1 MSVECS
7 VCFESFG
14 ANVDLE
20 VVATKCGHM
29 FHINCLN
36 DWTKKSNTCPQCRV
50 VMRRTGWRKVY
61 LDVVDTH
68 NTSLAFAEK
77 VLEKEK
83 IEKENQ
89 ELKKSL
95 QKEKR
100 KYKQLFSEHK
110 SLQMEKE
117 ESSKKS
123 NNKPFAHNINT
134 NTSTKANAKS
144 NANANETNNNNSP
157 ATSTGRK
164 HTKPNNAHINK
175 SKVANGWKV
184 SPI

>member
-1 MSVECS
+1 MSVECCF
-7 VCFESFG
+7 CFESFG

-36 DWTKKSNTCPQCRV
+36 EWMKQSNTCPHCRV

-61 LDVVDTH
+61 LDVVDTQ
-68 NTSLAFAEK
+68 NTSLAFAQN

-83 IEKENQ
+83 VEKENK

-95 QKEKR
+95 QKEKL

-110 SLQMEKE
+110 SLQMELE

-123 NNKPFAHNINT
+123 KNKPFGNNINT

-144 NANANETNNNNSP
+144 NANANENNNNLP
-157 ATSTGRK
+157 AKSNGRK
-164 HTKPNNAHINK
+164 HTKQNNAHNQ
-175 SKVANGWKV
+175 SKVANAWKV